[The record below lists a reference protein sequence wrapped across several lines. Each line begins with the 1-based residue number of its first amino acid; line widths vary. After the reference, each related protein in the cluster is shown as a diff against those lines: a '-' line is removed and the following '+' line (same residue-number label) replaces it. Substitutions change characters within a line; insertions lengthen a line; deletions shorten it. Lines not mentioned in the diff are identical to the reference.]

1 MEIKEKI
8 KHKKVTN
15 EKLDKQFML
24 NEEQESIY
32 TKNRQSLRKKIIN
45 EGQGMESIPNVGQG
59 KLSLSYKDRQSLLK
73 KIINEGQGMESIPNV
88 GQGKQSLSYKGR
100 QFLLKK
106 IINEGQGI
114 EFIPNVGKLMSPYPI
129 NISNSYLRR

>member
-1 MEIKEKI
+1 
-8 KHKKVTN
+8 
-15 EKLDKQFML
+15 
-24 NEEQESIY
+24 
-32 TKNRQSLRKKIIN
+32 
-45 EGQGMESIPNVGQG
+45 MESIPNVGQV
-59 KLSLSYKDRQSLLK
+59 KESL
-73 KIINEGQGMESIPNV
+73 P
-88 GQGKQSLSYKGR
+88 YKGR